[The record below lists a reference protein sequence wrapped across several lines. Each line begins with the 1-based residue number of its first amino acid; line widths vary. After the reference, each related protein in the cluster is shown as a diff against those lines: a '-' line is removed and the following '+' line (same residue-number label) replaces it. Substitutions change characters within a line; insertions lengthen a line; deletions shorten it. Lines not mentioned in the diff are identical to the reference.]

1 MNNVLLVIH
10 LLITLSLIGVVLV
23 QKSEGG
29 ALGMGGSGSGG
40 GSGGFGG
47 FLTGQ
52 STANL
57 LTRTT
62 AFLAAAFIASSLLLT
77 ILADTGRT
85 TRSITDDIT
94 VPAIQTETEQ
104 PVAPPVSE

>member
-1 MNNVLLVIH
+1 MNEVLLVIH

-29 ALGMGGSGSGG
+29 GLGMGGSGGG
-40 GSGGFGG
+40 GGAGGFGG

-52 STANL
+52 GTANL

-62 AFLAAAFIASSLLLT
+62 AILAAAFIASSLLLT
-77 ILADTGRT
+77 ILADTSS
-85 TRSITDDIT
+85 TRSIADDIIAP
-94 VPAIQTETEQ
+94 VAPTESEQ